1 MRRDDL
7 IRILRAHAAE
17 LAQRGVLSLLLFG
30 SVARDEAHPDSDVD
44 LLVEL
49 DLPSSFD
56 RFMDLKLYL
65 EDVLQ
70 RRVDLVSAHALRA
83 ALRPAVEREAV
94 RVA

>member
-1 MRRDDL
+1 MRRDDVM
-7 IRILRAHAAE
+7 RILRAHARE

-30 SVARDEAHPDSDVD
+30 SVARDQAQPDSDVD

-65 EDVLQ
+65 EDLLG
-70 RRVDLVSAHALRA
+70 RRVDLVSARALRA
-83 ALRPAVEREAV
+83 ALRPVVEREAV